1 MIINATNY
9 DAVVWNDQRK
19 WNIGSMFKS
28 YSGLEENEYELVQK
42 KALKYI
48 FVSLSKLR
56 NI

>member
-9 DAVVWNDQRK
+9 DAVVWNDQWK

-42 KALKYI
+42 R
-48 FVSLSKLR
+48 LSNKFLYLFQS
-56 NI
+56 